1 MLSQKENTNH
11 INLNLIEMFEFIVD
25 VIKGIGSEYLNFIF
39 VLFVGCGIFG
49 GIFLLFTKIWEW
61 FEEKDPAYS
70 WLAYPLVA
78 IIISAI
84 AWVLDS
90 LF

>member
-1 MLSQKENTNH
+1 MYYMNNNVHQCP
-11 INLNLIEMFEFIVD
+11 
-25 VIKGIGSEYLNFIF
+25 Y
-39 VLFVGCGIFG
+39 
-49 GIFLLFTKIWEW
+49 TKIWEW
-61 FEEKDPAYS
+61 FEEKDPANS
-70 WLAYPLVA
+70 WLSFPLVA